1 MLRDKIR
8 KIIDDG
14 NARISELQKKI
25 VKIKESTM
33 YSNDYKLKAN
43 ADYRQECIKIR
54 NEVHDKVIKLFDEE
68 IQKVNEENYY
78 KDNNSLETSNLLKM
92 IELTKDTMTEQE
104 ITYLLEINKENNII
118 KRVLA
123 AVADSRG
130 IYIDNIKYLPNSI
143 ELQGW
148 KEKLSGAI
156 LQSTDEGIEGLK
168 IELLLRNMNI

>member
-1 MLRDKIR
+1 MLRYKIR

-25 VKIKESTM
+25 VKIKESSM
-33 YSNDYKLKAN
+33 YSNDYKLQAN
-43 ADYRQECIKIR
+43 ADYGQECIKIR

-104 ITYLLEINKENNII
+104 ITYLLDINKDNNII

-143 ELQGW
+143 ELQRW